1 VKCSQFEVFKKIFRG
16 QIQCEGAR
24 IKMFDPSLTRINM
37 LKSMMDIY
45 ILTYIEGYE

>member
-1 VKCSQFEVFKKIFRG
+1 MKCPQFEVFKKKFRS
-16 QIQCEGAR
+16 QIPCEGAR

-37 LKSMMDIY
+37 LTSMMDIY